1 MSQRTLGDRSASDG
15 FDTCTVRSK
24 RRTDGSVACVGS
36 FRWVVLWVGLI
47 VDNLSLNSVWMIR
60 NNMAQVEKP
69 DQRRVPDLFVRIC
82 MQRVK
87 AWVPA
92 INKRMRGFTRSGC
105 KGTSLNR
112 I

>member
-1 MSQRTLGDRSASDG
+1 
-15 FDTCTVRSK
+15 
-24 RRTDGSVACVGS
+24 
-36 FRWVVLWVGLI
+36 
-47 VDNLSLNSVWMIR
+47 
-60 NNMAQVEKP
+60 MAQVEKP